1 MTNRQR
7 GRQVSPPNTNTIA
20 IKDDGI
26 EITIKGEAKEF
37 FGRDL
42 YTRGIAT
49 LITGADTH
57 GWEKRHLEGG
67 GEKSPVEE
75 FYAAVLTAVA
85 ERYCNDMAEFTDEEY
100 TVDQALSLL
109 IDQLRTSGYL
119 QNSASGV
126 EGNED

>member
-1 MTNRQR
+1 MTGRQR
-7 GRQVSPPNTNTIA
+7 GRQVPSAQRQFIEVN
-20 IKDDGI
+20 DEDL

-42 YTRGIAT
+42 LTRGIAT

-57 GWEKRHLEGG
+57 GWEKEHLEGKG
-67 GEKSPVEE
+67 DKSPTEQ

-85 ERYCNDMAEFTDEEY
+85 ERYRDDMTEFTDEEY

-109 IDQLRTSGYL
+109 IDQLRSTGYL
-119 QNSASGV
+119 QNSASGAK
-126 EGNED
+126 DSKD